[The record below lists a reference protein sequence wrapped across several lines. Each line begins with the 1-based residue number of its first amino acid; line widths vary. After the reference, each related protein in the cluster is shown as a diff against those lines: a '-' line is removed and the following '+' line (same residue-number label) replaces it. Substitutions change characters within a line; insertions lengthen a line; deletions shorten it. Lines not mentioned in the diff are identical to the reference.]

1 MMMQASNSRGSASR
15 SIDVSGDLRNIMI
28 GFMIHDGADVGDSD
42 WGMMSMRKV
51 SQCMLDRDMSY
62 TL

>member
-42 WGMMSMRKV
+42 
-51 SQCMLDRDMSY
+51 
-62 TL
+62 